1 MSRAPRPPVYELFG
15 GKGGTG
21 KTTIACATAIAAADA
36 GKRVL
41 LVSVDPAHSLADA
54 LGVPLGARPRPV
66 RGVPRLDAAELDA
79 PAAFRRWL
87 TVNRGRI
94 EELAVRATVL
104 DEEDLS
110 LLLDRSIPGIDE
122 LIALIEIDRLGR
134 RHDRVIVD
142 MAPTAHTL
150 SLLRSPATLAALAR
164 VLGAMHERERIVAG
178 ALGGAALDDGAGGE
192 LVERLGGQAASL
204 AALLR
209 DGERSAVRWV
219 VLPEA
224 AAVAEAVRGIQALAR
239 DGIRVTEIVVNRVT
253 PAAGGRGPG
262 HETRRGVEATALC
275 GLRDGAPGVPIRLV
289 SDRPREPRGA
299 AALRR
304 LARSRQPA
312 LARGTR
318 SARAATRRG
327 GAAGRAPHE
336 LLDVPRGLR
345 LLLVMGKGGVGK
357 STCAC
362 ALALSLASMP
372 RRVRL
377 LSADPAHS
385 LGDLLGVALGDDP
398 RPVPGAPAGL
408 TAREL
413 DPAAGFARRREAYD
427 SAVGALAGGMGG
439 FLPDRRILREVLE
452 VTPPGLD
459 ELVALLEV
467 TSALGVDG
475 GRGRAP
481 GRRRSTGLVVVDMAP
496 SGHALRLLDLAAI
509 VEGWAHDLM
518 KLLLKYRGVARV
530 ETAGEELLR
539 LARRA
544 GGLRRLLADPSE
556 TRAVVVT
563 RPAELVAAETARLLA
578 ALRRREVAVAGV
590 VTNALALAGQG
601 WPPPVV
607 GEQARIVGALARRAR
622 RILQSPCAMI
632 VAPLEAAPPAG
643 VARLCAWSR
652 RWSRADAR

>member
-1 MSRAPRPPVYELFG
+1 MRSKAPRPPAYDLFG

-21 KTTIACATAIAAADA
+21 KTTLACAAAIAAADA
-36 GKRVL
+36 GARVL

-66 RGVPRLDAAELDA
+66 RGVARLHAAELDA
-79 PAAFRRWL
+79 PAAFRRWIDA
-87 TVNRGRI
+87 NGRQI
-94 EELAVRATVL
+94 EELALRATVL
-104 DEEDLS
+104 DEEDLA

-122 LIALIEIDRLGR
+122 LIALIEVDRLAR
-134 RHDRVIVD
+134 SHDRVVVD

-178 ALGGAALDDGAGGE
+178 ALAGATLDDGPGGE
-192 LVERLGGQAASL
+192 LVERLGAQAASL

-209 DGERSAVRWV
+209 DAERSAVRWV

-239 DGIRVTEIVVNRVT
+239 DGIRVRQIVVNRVT
-253 PAAGGRGPG
+253 PAAGGRGQA
-262 HETRRGVEATALC
+262 HETRRGAEAAALRAL
-275 GLRDGAPGVPIRLV
+275 GEGAPGIPIRLV
-289 SDRPREPRGA
+289 SDQPREPRGI

-312 LARGTR
+312 LARDTR
-318 SARAATRRG
+318 LARGATRRG
-327 GAAGRAPHE
+327 GTAGRGPHE
-336 LLDVPRGLR
+336 LLDLPPGLR

-362 ALALSLASMP
+362 ALALSLASVP

-398 RPVPGAPAGL
+398 RAVPGAPAGL

-427 SAVGALAGGMGG
+427 AAVGTLADGMGG
-439 FLPDRRILREVLE
+439 FLQDERILREVLE

-467 TSALGVDG
+467 TGALGLD
-475 GRGRAP
+475 GRARVP
-481 GRRRSTGLVVVDMAP
+481 GRRASSGLVIVDMAP
-496 SGHALRLLDLAAI
+496 TGHALRLLDLAPI
-509 VEGWAHDLM
+509 VEGWARDLM
-518 KLLLKYRGVARV
+518 RLLLKYRGVARV
-530 ETAGEELLR
+530 ERAGEELLR

-544 GGLRRLLADPSE
+544 GALRRLLADPSG
-556 TRAVVVT
+556 TRAVVVA
-563 RPAELVAAETARLLA
+563 RPAGLVAAETARLLS
-578 ALRRREVAVAGV
+578 ALRRRQIAVGGV
-590 VTNALALAGQG
+590 VTNAVALAGQA
-601 WPPPVV
+601 WPAPVADAH
-607 GEQARIVGALARRAR
+607 ARIVGALARRAR
-622 RILQSPCAMI
+622 RILQAPCAMI

-652 RWSRADAR
+652 RWSRADTR